1 MVKLDKIY
9 TRSGDEGITSL
20 GDGTRAQKNSIRLMA
35 IGEIDETNTA
45 IGLAHVEA
53 NKGNPDMATILSYVQ
68 NDLFD
73 LGADISRPGND
84 PGDGKLRITEIQVK
98 RLEQVIDKVNEAL
111 SALTSFVLPGG
122 DELAARLHLARAT
135 ARRAERAMVTLTNS
149 EPVNQ
154 QALIYINRLSDL
166 LFVLARA
173 ANDNGKTDVL
183 WQPGLTRGRNNL

>member
-166 LFVLARA
+166 LFVMARTLNQSA
-173 ANDNGKTDVL
+173 GELDIL
-183 WQPGLTRGRNNL
+183 WQHDKPS